1 MSLHRF
7 PRDASKRR
15 EWITALA
22 LKDEDIKDYQR
33 VCSRHFA
40 NVDPRN
46 KPELSIGKRFASP
59 KKSWTSRAKRAKTRE
74 VVRSLTPQM
83 SSCSAH
89 CMTPG
94 APSVTPEPQSALVET
109 PLIATLG
116 EQLDS
121 DYTIHELPTDDV
133 LSESECSTLTS
144 TVPGSANAL
153 PDQNAEVIVNT
164 ALLTR
169 IEALES
175 ENKQLKE
182 RTSTTSCSQK
192 LTISDIAANDGLVKL
207 YTGFQC
213 HEDFMAFYEFLG
225 PAVDE
230 LTYWGERKFTRK
242 RQRKRKLSSLDQLL
256 LTLMKLKLNL
266 RNKDL
271 GFRFGISESLVS
283 RYICTWVCFLYQ
295 HMKEIEWTPSTRQV
309 AATLPYSFQE
319 KYPTTFAIIDGSE
332 IFLETP
338 NDLHLQPST
347 WSSYKQH
354 NTAKFLVACTPN
366 GAISY
371 ISPLYVGSISD
382 VELTRV
388 SGFLQTLEGKEG
400 ISIMADRGFT
410 VKDQLS
416 AMGVHLNI
424 PPFLA
429 GRTQLPPEEV
439 KKGRGIASLRIHV
452 ERAIGRI
459 KYLKRHLSF
468 VNGPPTQPSCLC
480 VCMAHQ
486 LSSRSP
492 SSPS

>member
-1 MSLHRF
+1 MPGDKCLVCGNTRTKDRSVSLHRF

-40 NVDPRN
+40 NADPRN

-89 CMTPG
+89 CVTPG

-182 RTSTTSCSQK
+182 RTSTTSCRQK
-192 LTISDIAANDGLVKL
+192 LTISDIATNDGLVKL

-242 RQRKRKLSSLDQLL
+242 RQRKRKLSSLDQLHSNHLEESEEL
-256 LTLMKLKLNL
+256 L
-266 RNKDL
+266 
-271 GFRFGISESLVS
+271 
-283 RYICTWVCFLYQ
+283 
-295 HMKEIEWTPSTRQV
+295 KEP
-309 AATLPYSFQE
+309 
-319 KYPTTFAIIDGSE
+319 
-332 IFLETP
+332 
-338 NDLHLQPST
+338 H
-347 WSSYKQH
+347 
-354 NTAKFLVACTPN
+354 
-366 GAISY
+366 
-371 ISPLYVGSISD
+371 
-382 VELTRV
+382 
-388 SGFLQTLEGKEG
+388 
-400 ISIMADRGFT
+400 
-410 VKDQLS
+410 
-416 AMGVHLNI
+416 
-424 PPFLA
+424 
-429 GRTQLPPEEV
+429 
-439 KKGRGIASLRIHV
+439 
-452 ERAIGRI
+452 
-459 KYLKRHLSF
+459 
-468 VNGPPTQPSCLC
+468 
-480 VCMAHQ
+480 
-486 LSSRSP
+486 
-492 SSPS
+492 